1 MTEVADK
8 ISCREMQDDARKEK
22 ITLPKIKQR

>member
-8 ISCREMQDDARKEK
+8 ISCREMDDARKEK